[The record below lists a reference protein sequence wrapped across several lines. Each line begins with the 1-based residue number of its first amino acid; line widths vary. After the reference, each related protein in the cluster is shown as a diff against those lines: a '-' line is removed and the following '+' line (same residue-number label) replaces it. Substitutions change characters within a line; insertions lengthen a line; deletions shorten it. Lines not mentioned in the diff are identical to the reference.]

1 MPRMRTSTL
10 VICLCLGAMG
20 AGCGDSPGA
29 RAVSPADAGPGA
41 TSTALAPT
49 QSPEYYAEQGRKY
62 FDTFDTS
69 ADRMSIPSYAPDVAR
84 WEWPPWL
91 KLTGYGRELMLAT
104 DPAALQHDPSTVPV
118 RDCRAFAVQPFSRCH
133 VSFQY
138 AQGACPIYEEF
149 TFNDA
154 GEITFIEAWSDRA
167 GLGPTEDPADH
178 WAEGARVH
186 RLSTRV
192 PGLGYGSGRVDLDA
206 ASTAS
211 AAAADP
217 EVADFVVRARDFWKY
232 WFEEYGAAGDTLYAR
247 GCGW

>member
-1 MPRMRTSTL
+1 MRTWARLLWLS
-10 VICLCLGAMG
+10 LGALG
-20 AGCGDSPGA
+20 VGCGDSGGA
-29 RAVSPADAGPGA
+29 RAPAPADAGPGA
-41 TSTALAPT
+41 PSTVLAPT
-49 QSPEYYAEQGRKY
+49 QAPEYYVEQGRRY

-69 ADRMSIPSYAPDVAR
+69 ADRASIPNYAPEVAR

-91 KLTGYGRELMLAT
+91 KLTGYGRDLILAT

-118 RDCRAFAVQPFSRCH
+118 RDCRAFPVQPFARCH

-167 GLGPTEDPADH
+167 GFLPTGDPMDR
-178 WAEGARVH
+178 WAEGPRVH

-192 PGLGYGSGRVDLDA
+192 PGLGHGSGRVDLDA
-206 ASTAS
+206 ASTTA

-217 EVADFVVRARDFWKY
+217 EIADFVARAREFWRY